1 MATKESEL
9 NSMPPLLLLLQFSNI
24 AFMISIELFYRD
36 LIRGK
41 SDPMFVTLVFLNV
54 IELSYDVIIEE

>member
-1 MATKESEL
+1 
-9 NSMPPLLLLLQFSNI
+9 MPPLLLLLQFSNI

-36 LIRGK
+36 WIRGK